1 MEGECFHK
9 TCFKCAHGGCML
21 THSSYASLDGVL
33 YCRHHFNQLFLE
45 KGNYAHVLQSA
56 NHRRTASGNTLPP
69 ETTEEVAVEA
79 KEENGDSQSWKQK
92 YIFQWVCE
100 WFEFNVLRQKIWF
113 HLYLS
118 CFHMIETLFNIFVF
132 VIYIHNF
139 TQQRKQNYRI
149 QIKTIEL
156 IHKITYE
163 CEKTLLQ
170 NSL

>member
-79 KEENGDSQSWKQK
+79 KEENGDSQS
-92 YIFQWVCE
+92 
-100 WFEFNVLRQKIWF
+100 
-113 HLYLS
+113 
-118 CFHMIETLFNIFVF
+118 
-132 VIYIHNF
+132 
-139 TQQRKQNYRI
+139 
-149 QIKTIEL
+149 
-156 IHKITYE
+156 
-163 CEKTLLQ
+163 
-170 NSL
+170 